1 MFYDNFVNLCN
12 SVNKSPSAVVLEIGL
27 QKSTVTRWKNGS
39 MPTDATTHKVA
50 DYFGVSVDYLLD
62 NEQKEKPATQK
73 SDEPEMSFDDFT
85 YAMHNESKE
94 LTDDDKQLLLDMART
109 LKQRRKNHNDER

>member
-1 MFYDNFVNLCN
+1 MFIDVLTELCSQAGISAYKLSEKVGLN
-12 SVNKSPSAVVLEIGL
+12 RSAVA
-27 QKSTVTRWKNGS
+27 KWKKGATPNGI
-39 MPTDATTHKVA
+39 TLNKIA